1 MSFSHKF
8 KFSNPY
14 VFAIWCHRPQ
24 IFQIMN
30 SVRPNKLS
38 FKCLTF
44 TPSGYKGLENLS
56 LWQRL
61 NSFTFVIFQIRIK
74 INLVVSKVSFCV
86 YTPVSWIPTQN
97 VSLVSLTVVSQAC
110 WYGIQYTSIK
120 LELDSI
126 GNHTHTIKF
135 VIHEEN
141 YCLNV

>member
-30 SVRPNKLS
+30 SVRSKVYTIRL
-38 FKCLTF
+38 
-44 TPSGYKGLENLS
+44 YKGLENLS